1 MTMAFKAAIFF
12 LGVAALFPSLYD
24 AGQRLA
30 LMYANSPGQFVKINN
45 FKSYE
50 IKFADTFRNCEDGLL
65 IESAG
70 IAILS
75 CDPGREMYNTV
86 IGIFR
91 PGDVPGAE
99 LYAYDYTR
107 PDAPESETLRR
118 IEILNYDGG
127 ADFHTLGVVFDEATN
142 TLFAANHRKSG
153 TTIEMFSLDLEEA
166 KATHFRTI
174 RHPLLHGPNSVTLI
188 NSNELLVTNDHHFPI
203 AYSRVLATAET
214 YLSLPI
220 GTVVH
225 VDVSELVKDPT
236 AAVEASVVARVPFAN
251 GIEFLNSTTLA
262 VASTSKTSVYL

>member
-1 MTMAFKAAIFF
+1 
-12 LGVAALFPSLYD
+12 
-24 AGQRLA
+24 
-30 LMYANSPGQFVKINN
+30 
-45 FKSYE
+45 
-50 IKFADTFRNCEDGLL
+50 
-65 IESAG
+65 
-70 IAILS
+70 
-75 CDPGREMYNTV
+75 
-86 IGIFR
+86 
-91 PGDVPGAE
+91 
-99 LYAYDYTR
+99 
-107 PDAPESETLRR
+107 
-118 IEILNYDGG
+118 
-127 ADFHTLGVVFDEATN
+127 
-142 TLFAANHRKSG
+142 
-153 TTIEMFSLDLEEA
+153 MFSLDLEEA

-262 VASTSKTSVYL
+262 VASTSKTSVYLYNFSQPTTDAKAPPTLTYLTQIKFPFWVDNISVSKDGTLYVAGHPFPPLLNSYGKSRYDCRTPTEEAAADLEKQELCDAAPGPSWVSRWTEAGGVEHLYAETEFPTSSTAAFDSERKIGIMTGLYAKGIIVWKE